1 MINRAINPWWTVFAG
16 LVGSA
21 VGAGTIM
28 VYAYG
33 ILSAGIGREFGWDRA
48 TLASNMSAFL
58 LGSGFGTVTLGWL
71 ISKFG
76 VRGPSAILAALFGV
90 SFSAV
95 AILPPEPL
103 LFNALFFIVGLG
115 GAACTPMPYAVS
127 ISGYFDAR
135 RGLALGIVVA
145 GAGIGATIWPQVARF
160 LADTMPWR
168 GGFVFTGLIAGLV
181 PVLGLLLLVRTPQGV
196 VAAAGTDRAS
206 AEPRSAKR
214 LFIRNREFWM
224 IAIPI
229 LAVSVAT
236 FGGMGSLV
244 SLFGDRRFDPLTIAS
259 ILSFAGL
266 VSWAGRLIV
275 GYLLDKL
282 FASFVCAVVFGLAAT
297 GFVIL
302 VGTEGVFP
310 AYLGAALVALA
321 MGAESDFVT
330 FLVSR
335 YFRLADFSRVVG
347 VLWVVWAWGGGLG
360 TMITSQLYQRTES
373 YHPSYLFFATLLVI
387 GGTIICFVG
396 PYRNP
401 VIHEHGG
408 QDRDARPNKP
418 RLQSA

>member
-1 MINRAINPWWTVFAG
+1 
-16 LVGSA
+16 
-21 VGAGTIM
+21 
-28 VYAYG
+28 
-33 ILSAGIGREFGWDRA
+33 
-48 TLASNMSAFL
+48 
-58 LGSGFGTVTLGWL
+58 
-71 ISKFG
+71 
-76 VRGPSAILAALFGV
+76 
-90 SFSAV
+90 
-95 AILPPEPL
+95 
-103 LFNALFFIVGLG
+103 
-115 GAACTPMPYAVS
+115 MPYAVS

>member
-1 MINRAINPWWTVFAG
+1 MTYRPISPWWAVFAG

-33 ILSAGIGREFGWDRA
+33 ILSVGMGAEFGWDR
-48 TLASNMSAFL
+48 TMLASNMSAFL
-58 LGSGFGTVTLGWL
+58 LGSGFGTVALGWL
-71 ISKFG
+71 ISRFG
-76 VRGPSAILAALFGV
+76 IRGPSAIMAALFGA
-90 SFSAV
+90 SFTAV
-95 AILPPEPL
+95 AILPAEPL
-103 LFNALFFIVGLG
+103 LFNALFFLGGVG

-145 GAGIGATIWPQVARF
+145 GAGIGATVWPQAARL
-160 LADTMPWR
+160 LAGSVPWR
-168 GGFVFTGLIAGLV
+168 EGFVVTGLVAGLV
-181 PVLGLLLLVRTPQGV
+181 PVLGLLLLVRTPHGV
-196 VAAAGTDRAS
+196 VATAAAGSAS
-206 AEPRSAKR
+206 EVPRSFKS

-236 FGGMGSLV
+236 FGGMASLV
-244 SLFGDRRFDPLTIAS
+244 SLFGDRHFDPLTIAS

-275 GYLLDKL
+275 GYLLDEL
-282 FASFVCAVVFGLAAT
+282 FASYVCAVVFGLAAS
-297 GFVIL
+297 GFLIL
-302 VGTEGVFP
+302 VGTDGVLP

-335 YFRLADFSRVVG
+335 YFRLVDFSRVVG

-360 TMITSQLYQRTES
+360 TVIASQLYQTTGS
-373 YHPSYLFFATLLVI
+373 YHPSYVLFATMLVI
-387 GGTIICFVG
+387 GGVIICFVG

-401 VIHEHGG
+401 VRHEGG
-408 QDRDARPNKP
+408 ADDREIAPDKAVLR
-418 RLQSA
+418 SV